1 MKVSDAFV
9 LNSSKHFLHLKPKP
23 DRENN
28 LQYLLYIWIQK
39 TNLRLTINFTSNT
52 FDPIS
57 STMTMASFFSSSP
70 SLLMF
75 KEMLFPS
82 DSSFKLE
89 NLLRF
94 LLFLI
99 LTPVAIFSTLAL
111 MVVFGTGVA
120 LLQLLVVLMENTLA
134 NNLVMAVD
142 FINNSLLECRKL
154 IFTTFTFTKERDSKD
169 SGKANSWVSSDSG
182 IDSPNLSEADN
193 DEFAEPHD
201 AWVEELGTGAYEA
214 DFQERSESLYLVF
227 WYYVCNNF
235 LM

>member
-1 MKVSDAFV
+1 
-9 LNSSKHFLHLKPKP
+9 
-23 DRENN
+23 
-28 LQYLLYIWIQK
+28 
-39 TNLRLTINFTSNT
+39 
-52 FDPIS
+52 
-57 STMTMASFFSSSP
+57 MASFFKS

-75 KEMLFPS
+75 KEMLFPT

-111 MVVFGTGVA
+111 MVVVGSGVA
-120 LLQLLVVLMENTLA
+120 LLQLLVVLMENTFA

-142 FINNSLLECRKL
+142 FINHSMLQCRKV
-154 IFTTFTFTKERDSKD
+154 IFTTFASFFKERDIKD
-169 SGKANSWVSSDSG
+169 SVKAHTWVSSDSG
-182 IDSPNLSEADN
+182 FDSPNLSEADD

-201 AWVEELGTGAYEA
+201 AWVEELGTGAYEP

-227 WYYVCNNF
+227 WYYVCNNY